1 MNNKKVSVIVPVYN
15 VEQYVAKCL
24 ESVINQTYT
33 NLEIICVDDGSTDNS
48 GNICDEYAQKDS
60 RIKVFHKTNGGLASA
75 RNVALSY
82 VTGDYIGFVDSDDWI
97 EPEMYETLVQQIEKN
112 NVDMVCCN
120 YSKVYEDRTVIMQN
134 EWGIKSGVLDTADI
148 LYYAFNRD
156 HHMGFAIYSCNKM
169 FRADKI
175 KDYRFDESLA
185 EAEDVDFISKVI
197 AINNMKGFYIEK
209 SLYNYLQ
216 RSSSLSYSKDLNMR
230 ADFLKSYSKVIEVCS
245 EFTEALIWIKR
256 FYCYHASLI
265 AELAYEQGNSEQLK
279 RFQTEIR
286 KYLSEYISTNEDKP
300 ERIERINNILN
311 LKI

>member
-1 MNNKKVSVIVPVYN
+1 MSKVSVIVPVYN

-24 ESVINQTYT
+24 DSIINQTYK
-33 NLEIICVDDGSTDNS
+33 NLEIICVDDGSTDKS
-48 GNICDEYAQKDS
+48 GYICDEYAKKDS
-60 RIKVFHKTNGGLASA
+60 RIKVFHKANGGLASA
-75 RNVALSY
+75 RNAALTH

-97 EPEMYETLVQQIEKN
+97 EPEMYETLVHNLEQN
-112 NVDMVCCN
+112 SVDMVCCN
-120 YSKVYEDRTVIMQN
+120 FSKIYNDRIDVMKN
-134 EWGIKSGVLDTADI
+134 EWDIKNSVLDTADI

-156 HHMGFAIYSCNKM
+156 HHKGFAIYVWNKL
-169 FRADKI
+169 FTADKI
-175 KDYRFDESLA
+175 KNYRFDESLA

-197 AINNMKGFYIEK
+197 AVNNMKGFYIEK

-216 RSSSLSYSKDLNMR
+216 RSSSLTYSKDLNMR
-230 ADFLKSYSKVIEVCS
+230 ADFLKSYSKVIEACN

-279 RFQTEIR
+279 RFQKEIR
-286 KYLSEYISTNEDKP
+286 KYLSEYISTNKDKP

-311 LKI
+311 LEI